1 MKQYMV
7 LKMVGKGLK
16 GVLNLVPM
24 MGAVS
29 QPIAEEAIER
39 LHEEDPEG
47 VFLIQEVGAA

>member
-7 LKMVGKGLK
+7 LKLVGKGLK

-24 MGAVS
+24 MGAVA

-47 VFLIQEVGAA
+47 VFLMQEVGAA